1 MNLIDVKNRYF
12 RAFTMPEV
20 ALAVGVVAFGLVAVF
35 SVLPFG
41 IKAQRDNR
49 DDTVI
54 RYEGEY
60 WAEALLGEGLDLA
73 DLSRVEMVQTYDGNT
88 TSPLVFS
95 YPNNSSE
102 KKTWARDVCGWL
114 SRPASDEQGNVI
126 SPHGNFALVKSFN
139 GSLFDR
145 KFGDANMAG
154 DENRDLAFGY
164 ILEVVPEMIDGG
176 KGCRLRLKFSWPLSE
191 EDYIG
196 IRSGTVTLKSRSG
209 KLPRKK
215 EWELRMPGKQ
225 IVPVLWR
232 CDLNL
237 RERLFMEKMSGRYY
251 SGAPIKAADL
261 TDPQIFKVLQADV
274 LKRFSQAN
282 GYRIMVRGR
291 VGDPFQL
298 ADQLPNVPATFTGGH
313 VGLNLINIQNGESYP
328 LASIQGAQGPVRFGK
343 VRVPTI
349 RDLGSVLTPGPFP
362 GGDIERFKVTFL
374 EPEEAGNDVLR
385 LFSEEQSGRRY
396 FGLDQPWRPL
406 LMDADGEFYVAQPM
420 FETTHRPAGAW
431 EKVGPYSFE
440 GNPDAPRMFMI
451 RK

>member
-1 MNLIDVKNRYF
+1 M
-12 RAFTMPEV
+12 
-20 ALAVGVVAFGLVAVF
+20 
-35 SVLPFG
+35 
-41 IKAQRDNR
+41 
-49 DDTVI
+49 
-54 RYEGEY
+54 
-60 WAEALLGEGLDLA
+60 GEGLDLA
-73 DLSRVEMVQTYDGNT
+73 DLSRVEIVQTYDGNT

-176 KGCRLRLKFSWPLSE
+176 KGCRLRLKFSWPLLE

-196 IRSGTVTLKSRSG
+196 IRSGAVTLKSRSG

-237 RERLFMEKMSGRYY
+237 RERLFMEKMSDRYY
-251 SGAPIKAADL
+251 SRAPLKPNDMSENFDIFESYL
-261 TDPQIFKVLQADV
+261 FQYTSQQIVQELV
-274 LKRFSQAN
+274 
-282 GYRIMVRGR
+282 GYKGPKEPGVWLDRAVTRI
-291 VGDPFQL
+291 
-298 ADQLPNVPATFTGGH
+298 FTGGH
-313 VGLNLINIQNGESYP
+313 LGMYLINNNGDP
-328 LASIQGAQGPVRFGK
+328 LTIASIQRPNNQRPYGYVRFGG
-343 VRVPTI
+343 VEVPTV
-349 RDLGSVLTPGPFP
+349 RGLGSRGISSEATP
-362 GGDIERFKVTFL
+362 
-374 EPEEAGNDVLR
+374 
-385 LFSEEQSGRRY
+385 
-396 FGLDQPWRPL
+396 
-406 LMDADGEFYVAQPM
+406 
-420 FETTHRPAGAW
+420 
-431 EKVGPYSFE
+431 
-440 GNPDAPRMFMI
+440 
-451 RK
+451 